1 MCFCERG
8 SRKGNRKALES
19 KLTGACWTSFSKNN
33 VWAGFFANVLGNDLL
48 PPRRKQSFVDGEVF
62 TDPSS
67 GPG

>member
-1 MCFCERG
+1 MLDIVQQEQRLG
-8 SRKGNRKALES
+8 
-19 KLTGACWTSFSKNN
+19 W
-33 VWAGFFANVLGNDLL
+33 FFANVLGNDLL